1 MGLMSWGPTVHPGWV
16 KALSDGRIRSAR
28 LSVDISQDWVQPPVS
43 MDQLTCHSAAWG
55 HDQQQR
61 SPLPPPQGGDWG
73 SGPVWVDSPTKG
85 RGGFNGR
92 GESRQAQNVCPGTSR
107 LIKRRQCHESA
118 SVSLNAPLCSY
129 LPPAPPREPNREA
142 AISQALKHSRHRS
155 RSEIPASHLPQL
167 LSSEKMIKT
176 STSQF
181 QLRDQML
188 PLLLTPTSF
197 YLSSSLSWFAILW
210 TNFLYNL
217 LWPLLEVE

>member
-28 LSVDISQDWVQPPVS
+28 LAVEISQDWVQPPVS
-43 MDQLTCHSAAWG
+43 MDQITCHSAVWG
-55 HDQQQR
+55 HDQQTELTLAFTTRGRLRVRPCLDWLSNQGQR
-61 SPLPPPQGGDWG
+61 WLQWTWRVQAGSERMSRNKQTPQKEAI
-73 SGPVWVDSPTKG
+73 PWVCHCVS
-85 RGGFNGR
+85 
-92 GESRQAQNVCPGTSR
+92 
-107 LIKRRQCHESA
+107 QCST
-118 SVSLNAPLCSY
+118 LQL
-129 LPPAPPREPNREA
+129 PAPCPAGEPNREA
-142 AISQALKHSRHRS
+142 ATSQAQKHSRHRS

-181 QLRDQML
+181 QLRDQLL

-197 YLSSSLSWFAILW
+197 YLSSSLNWFATLW

-217 LWPLLEVE
+217 L